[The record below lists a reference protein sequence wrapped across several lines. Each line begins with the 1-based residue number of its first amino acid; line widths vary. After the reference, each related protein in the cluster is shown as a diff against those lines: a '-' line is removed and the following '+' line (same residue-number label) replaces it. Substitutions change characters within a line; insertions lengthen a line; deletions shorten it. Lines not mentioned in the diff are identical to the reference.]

1 MITIFN
7 HSISILLIVAF
18 SAVIVLLLV
27 VLDIAALWIMD
38 KIAAKMIKNRKEVNK
53 NEIRN

>member
-7 HSISILLIVAF
+7 HSISVLLILALVV
-18 SAVIVLLLV
+18 VIVLLLV
-27 VLDIAALWIMD
+27 VLDVAALWIMD

-53 NEIRN
+53 K